1 MIVYFSIFLIIVYIL
16 GVFVTNACDDELT
29 INSVR
34 MSLIWPI
41 LLFIVFIKTI
51 LYLINEILMGLLLA
65 IGFEYRRTR
74 LYNFIEKLL

>member
-51 LYLINEILMGLLLA
+51 LYLINEILMVLLLA